1 MSRDETTLN
10 SVVEQSAA
18 LLTAAGFARMPS
30 RVLMRLLV
38 AESGMTAAELA
49 ESLGASAAAI
59 SGAVRYLQNF
69 GLIRR
74 IPTPGSRR
82 DRYEMPDDA
91 WYSTMTKNSPL
102 YGALG
107 ALAEQAVTAM
117 DDAESPA
124 THRVAEMARF
134 YRYLEHRMP
143 AIIEE
148 WEAERRL

>member
-1 MSRDETTLN
+1 MMARDERALQAATA
-10 SVVEQSAA
+10 QSAA
-18 LLTAAGFARMPS
+18 LLTGAGFARMPS
-30 RVLMRLLV
+30 RVLMTLLV
-38 AESGMTAAELA
+38 AETGMTAAELG
-49 ESLGASAAAI
+49 ETLGASAAAI
-59 SGAVRYLQNF
+59 SGAVRYLQNL

-102 YGALG
+102 YA
-107 ALAEQAVTAM
+107 ALAQLAEAAVVAM
-117 DDAESPA
+117 DSPGSPA
-124 THRVAEMARF
+124 THRVTEMAKF

-148 WEAERRL
+148 WEAERG